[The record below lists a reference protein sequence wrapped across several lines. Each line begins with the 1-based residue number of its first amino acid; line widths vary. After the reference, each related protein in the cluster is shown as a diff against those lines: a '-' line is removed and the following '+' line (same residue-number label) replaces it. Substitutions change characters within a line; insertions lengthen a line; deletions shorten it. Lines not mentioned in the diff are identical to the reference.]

1 VGVPRLGIEREHG
14 CGAAVCRGCVLIHH
28 SGRLGAAAAVLAAE
42 LLGGDGVFTK
52 GALERGKTVQG
63 FDAVMS
69 HSFIVVAYAGM
80 PPNQRH
86 PKIGGRLDNLG

>member
-1 VGVPRLGIEREHG
+1 VCLGRKAGLVGVPRLGIEREHG

-52 GALERGKTVQG
+52 GALESGESAHRLDG
-63 FDAVMS
+63 VMS
-69 HSFIVVAYAGM
+69 HSFIVVAYSGM
-80 PPNQRH
+80 APN
-86 PKIGGRLDNLG
+86 